1 MACLLCDFGNLFVRD
16 IPNIKRRVQLR
27 DDLTRR
33 PLCNPKE
40 SFKFSVA
47 IALKAL
53 GYVAAYAN
61 SRPTN
66 LISQPE
72 IPDKTT
78 SGGKSVN
85 HACQLTSFLP
95 CDDLLELL
103 YRGHAINLSNLS
115 NLSNSSNLYHS
126 FYQIVR
132 MPTD

>member
-1 MACLLCDFGNLFVRD
+1 MTRLLHNIGNLADRN
-16 IPNIKRRVQLR
+16 IPYVNCRIQLR

-61 SRPTN
+61 SRPAN
-66 LISQPE
+66 LISQRE
-72 IPDKTT
+72 ILDKTT
-78 SGGKSVN
+78 SRGKSLY

-132 MPTD
+132 MPSD